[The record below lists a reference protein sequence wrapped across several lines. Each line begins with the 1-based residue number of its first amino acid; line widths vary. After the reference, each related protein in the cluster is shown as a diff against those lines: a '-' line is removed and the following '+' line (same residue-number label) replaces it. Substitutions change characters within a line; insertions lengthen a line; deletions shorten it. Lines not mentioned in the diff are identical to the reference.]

1 MKGREEAK
9 RYDALAKK
17 FMPLPPG
24 SESFERA
31 IEGCCRSQFTQ
42 ISIRL

>member
-9 RYDALAKK
+9 RYDSSAKK
-17 FMPLPPG
+17 FMPPPPG
-24 SESFERA
+24 PESSERA

-42 ISIRL
+42 ICIRL